1 MKRPPSD
8 GPAPRAAR
16 IDETTAPFTLR
27 DIVIALCGGLTP
39 AADGLELMI
48 DRIERLH

>member
-1 MKRPPSD
+1 MKRALAD
-8 GPAPRAAR
+8 GPAPRATR
-16 IDETTAPFTLR
+16 IDTTTAPFTLR